1 MISNKINT
9 ILGFLMN
16 YIVLFLCIEI
26 SSHLIEP
33 TTTTSTTTTPTT
45 TTTLPTKEPIPSFA
59 SVPEYTDYDNGVK
72 GWQ

>member
-1 MISNKINT
+1 
-9 ILGFLMN
+9 MN

-33 TTTTSTTTTPTT
+33 TTTPSTTTTTTT

-59 SVPEYTDYDNGVK
+59 SVPEYTDYENGVK
-72 GWQ
+72 G

>member
-1 MISNKINT
+1 
-9 ILGFLMN
+9 MN
-16 YIVLFLCIEI
+16 YIVLSLCIKI
-26 SSHLIEP
+26 SSNLLVP

-45 TTTLPTKEPIPSFA
+45 TTPPPTKPPIPSFA